1 MKAIDLFKKAGNSLM
16 LTVKVKDDRKRS
28 GASGLG
34 GGGHYDP
41 LAHPPDNFEL
51 LPHDFDI
58 DAEITPDVQLDYH
71 SAFMLKPRE
80 GEQPRVAKQST
91 PENKTTNRFLVLD
104 MDAEPSKGAPMIAS
118 PAALGYGPTLALP
131 TLSQMAKAFP
141 TNSSDATKEHD
152 ESTGSIQDQDMSLL
166 NVSGKILDA
175 SITAR
180 HSVDFTTIGDVP
192 ASLAHLFNQQK
203 SLGNEAPQGSEKFN
217 LNMDELQSKQEE
229 MLRKAQQKDRKD
241 SAPTAVTASEED
253 SAKKKLAE
261 DYQTY
266 QFPVEDD
273 NETDTTDSVTVN
285 KKPASSRSVLKKVSV
300 VSNIEVVL
308 NVHTTITLY
317 DCVVYRKAKTRL
329 VNMLDSRTGNSFTR
343 LQCFVLEQVLFS
355 VEIIGDSAET
365 SLEDSMTNC
374 VSVDHLITD
383 VHPSNMEVSFVRNH
397 YHCNDS

>member
-1 MKAIDLFKKAGNSLM
+1 M

-28 GASGLG
+28 GAG

-41 LAHPPDNFEL
+41 LANPPDNFEL

-58 DAEITPDVQLDYH
+58 DAEMTSDVQLDYH

-80 GEQPRVAKQST
+80 GEHPQETKQST
-91 PENKTTNRFLVLD
+91 TTTSTNRLSVLD
-104 MDAEPSKGAPMIAS
+104 MDAAPFKGAPMIAS

-131 TLSQMAKAFP
+131 TLTQMARPP
-141 TNSSDATKEHD
+141 TASSDDDTTKEHN
-152 ESTGSIQDQDMSLL
+152 ESTQDQDMSLL

-203 SLGNEAPQGSEKFN
+203 TTESDAPQGNEKFN

-229 MLRKAQQKDRKD
+229 MLRKAQQKEREESDTT
-241 SAPTAVTASEED
+241 APTGAAAIPEED
-253 SAKKKLAE
+253 DARKKLAQ

-273 NETDTTDSVTVN
+273 DPTDATDSVVME
-285 KKPASSRSVLKKVSV
+285 KKPASSRSALKKVSIATNV
-300 VSNIEVVL
+300 EVEWIRVW
-308 NVHTTITLY
+308 
-317 DCVVYRKAKTRL
+317 
-329 VNMLDSRTGNSFTR
+329 
-343 LQCFVLEQVLFS
+343 
-355 VEIIGDSAET
+355 
-365 SLEDSMTNC
+365 
-374 VSVDHLITD
+374 
-383 VHPSNMEVSFVRNH
+383 
-397 YHCNDS
+397 

>member
-1 MKAIDLFKKAGNSLM
+1 MDNFLKAIELFKKAGNSLM

-28 GASGLG
+28 SAG

-41 LAHPPDNFEL
+41 LANPPDNFEL

-58 DAEITPDVQLDYH
+58 DAEMTSDVQLDYH

-80 GEQPRVAKQST
+80 GEHPQETKQST
-91 PENKTTNRFLVLD
+91 TTTSTNRLSVLD
-104 MDAEPSKGAPMIAS
+104 MDAAPFKGAPMIAS

-131 TLSQMAKAFP
+131 TLTQMARPP
-141 TNSSDATKEHD
+141 TASSDDDTTKEHN
-152 ESTGSIQDQDMSLL
+152 ESTQDQDMSLL

-203 SLGNEAPQGSEKFN
+203 TTESDAPQGNEKFN

-229 MLRKAQQKDRKD
+229 MLRKAQQKEREESDTT
-241 SAPTAVTASEED
+241 SPTGAAAIPEED
-253 SAKKKLAE
+253 DARKKLAQ

-273 NETDTTDSVTVN
+273 DPTDATDSVVME
-285 KKPASSRSVLKKVSV
+285 KKPASSRSALKKVSIATNV
-300 VSNIEVVL
+300 EVGWIRVW
-308 NVHTTITLY
+308 
-317 DCVVYRKAKTRL
+317 
-329 VNMLDSRTGNSFTR
+329 
-343 LQCFVLEQVLFS
+343 
-355 VEIIGDSAET
+355 
-365 SLEDSMTNC
+365 
-374 VSVDHLITD
+374 
-383 VHPSNMEVSFVRNH
+383 
-397 YHCNDS
+397 

>member
-1 MKAIDLFKKAGNSLM
+1 MKAIELFKKAGNSLM
-16 LTVKVKDDRKRS
+16 LTVKVKERS

-34 GGGHYDP
+34 GDGHYDP

-91 PENKTTNRFLVLD
+91 PEDKTTNRFSVLD

-141 TNSSDATKEHD
+141 TNSSDTTKEHD
-152 ESTGSIQDQDMSLL
+152 ESTSSIQDQDMSLL

-203 SLGNEAPQGSEKFN
+203 PPDNEVPGNEKYN
-217 LNMDELQSKQEE
+217 LNLDELQSKQEE
-229 MLRKAQQKDRKD
+229 MLRKAQQKDREE

-261 DYQTY
+261 DYQMY

-273 NETDTTDSVTVN
+273 DATDITDSVTVN
-285 KKPASSRSVLKKVSV
+285 KKPASSRSALKKISV

-308 NVHTTITLY
+308 NVYTTVTLY
-317 DCVVYRKAKTRL
+317 DCV
-329 VNMLDSRTGNSFTR
+329 
-343 LQCFVLEQVLFS
+343 
-355 VEIIGDSAET
+355 
-365 SLEDSMTNC
+365 
-374 VSVDHLITD
+374 
-383 VHPSNMEVSFVRNH
+383 
-397 YHCNDS
+397 

>member
-1 MKAIDLFKKAGNSLM
+1 MLYSNTTFISYCIIDLKAIELFKKAGNSLM

-28 GASGLG
+28 GAGGL
-34 GGGHYDP
+34 GGHYDP

-80 GEQPRVAKQST
+80 GEQPREAKQST
-91 PENKTTNRFLVLD
+91 TGDSNSSNRFSVLD
-104 MDAEPSKGAPMIAS
+104 MDAAPSKGAPTIAS

-131 TLSQMAKAFP
+131 TLTQMAKAFP
-141 TNSSDATKEHD
+141 TGDGDDTTKEHD
-152 ESTGSIQDQDMSLL
+152 ESTSTMQDQDMSLL

-203 SLGNEAPQGSEKFN
+203 TSDGDPSQGNEKFN
-217 LNMDELQSKQEE
+217 LDMDELQSKQEE
-229 MLRKAQQKDRKD
+229 MLRKAQQKEREE
-241 SAPTAVTASEED
+241 SQPAAAAVAPEED
-253 SAKKKLAE
+253 NASKKLAE

-273 NETDTTDSVTVN
+273 EPTDTTGSVAVN
-285 KKPASSRSVLKKVSV
+285 KKPASSRSALKKVSV
-300 VSNIEVVL
+300 VSN
-308 NVHTTITLY
+308 
-317 DCVVYRKAKTRL
+317 
-329 VNMLDSRTGNSFTR
+329 
-343 LQCFVLEQVLFS
+343 
-355 VEIIGDSAET
+355 
-365 SLEDSMTNC
+365 
-374 VSVDHLITD
+374 
-383 VHPSNMEVSFVRNH
+383 MEVCV
-397 YHCNDS
+397 Y

>member
-1 MKAIDLFKKAGNSLM
+1 MDNFLKAIELFKKAGNSLM

-28 GASGLG
+28 GAG

-41 LAHPPDNFEL
+41 LANPPDNFEL

-58 DAEITPDVQLDYH
+58 DAEMTSDVQLDYH

-80 GEQPRVAKQST
+80 GEHPQETKQST
-91 PENKTTNRFLVLD
+91 TATSTNRLSVLD
-104 MDAEPSKGAPMIAS
+104 MDAAPFKGAPMIAS

-131 TLSQMAKAFP
+131 TLTQMARPP
-141 TNSSDATKEHD
+141 TASSDDDTTKEHN
-152 ESTGSIQDQDMSLL
+152 ESTQDQDMSLL

-203 SLGNEAPQGSEKFN
+203 TTESDAPQGNEKFN

-229 MLRKAQQKDRKD
+229 MLRKAQQKEREESDTA
-241 SAPTAVTASEED
+241 APTGAAAIPEED
-253 SAKKKLAE
+253 DARKKLAQ

-273 NETDTTDSVTVN
+273 DPTDATDSVVME
-285 KKPASSRSVLKKVSV
+285 KKPASSRSALKKVSIATNV
-300 VSNIEVVL
+300 EVPY
-308 NVHTTITLY
+308 I
-317 DCVVYRKAKTRL
+317 
-329 VNMLDSRTGNSFTR
+329 
-343 LQCFVLEQVLFS
+343 
-355 VEIIGDSAET
+355 
-365 SLEDSMTNC
+365 
-374 VSVDHLITD
+374 
-383 VHPSNMEVSFVRNH
+383 
-397 YHCNDS
+397 

>member
-1 MKAIDLFKKAGNSLM
+1 MNGDSLIDISHHQVCNTPNTICIIVSVDLKAIELFKKAGNSLM

-28 GASGLG
+28 SAGGL

-80 GEQPRVAKQST
+80 GEHPREAKQSRD
-91 PENKTTNRFLVLD
+91 NKSSNRFSVLD
-104 MDAEPSKGAPMIAS
+104 MDAAPSKGAPTIAS

-131 TLSQMAKAFP
+131 TLTQMARAPP
-141 TNSSDATKEHD
+141 TSGGEDSTKEHD
-152 ESTGSIQDQDMSLL
+152 ESTSTIQDQDMSLL

-180 HSVDFTTIGDVP
+180 HSVDFTMIGDVP

-203 SLGNEAPQGSEKFN
+203 TPDGGASQGNEKFN

-229 MLRKAQQKDRKD
+229 MLRKAQQKEREE
-241 SAPTAVTASEED
+241 SQPAAAAAAAAVPEED
-253 SAKKKLAE
+253 NARKKLAE

-273 NETDTTDSVTVN
+273 ELTDITDSVAVN
-285 KKPASSRSVLKKVSV
+285 KKPASSRSALKKVSV
-300 VSNIEVVL
+300 VSNIEVHYSL
-308 NVHTTITLY
+308 NVCIVNPYTTIYRILKRNLVSMLDLKTGKCLQ
-317 DCVVYRKAKTRL
+317 CVVL
-329 VNMLDSRTGNSFTR
+329 V
-343 LQCFVLEQVLFS
+343 
-355 VEIIGDSAET
+355 
-365 SLEDSMTNC
+365 
-374 VSVDHLITD
+374 
-383 VHPSNMEVSFVRNH
+383 
-397 YHCNDS
+397 